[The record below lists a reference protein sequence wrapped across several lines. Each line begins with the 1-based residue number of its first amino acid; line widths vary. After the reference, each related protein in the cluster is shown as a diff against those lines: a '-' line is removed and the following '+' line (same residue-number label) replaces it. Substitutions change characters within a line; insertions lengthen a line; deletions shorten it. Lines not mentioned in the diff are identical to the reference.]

1 VSDKMK
7 NDEKK
12 YEDVIKALKGLKEV
26 KAPANFEADLQ
37 RRINSEKFSK
47 EEKKSFWE
55 NIFVPSRLIPS
66 LGLVAVSVVIFFVVD
81 TNPEEVDNPFLIEP
95 RVREDVFAVADYT
108 ELEKKQDELSKE
120 RSLKKEEPAIEQ
132 GKDDSQ
138 LKSSEDKMISAR
150 EKSAE
155 LEGLMDEKDAAKDQ
169 STIAGANMAVDS
181 ILAPINESPQP
192 TVPAEVGTEMVTG
205 QTITKEELNFRQV
218 QLTEEEQKNVNEL
231 KMQVQSAN
239 KTNKTQK

>member
-1 VSDKMK
+1 ME

-37 RRINSEKFSK
+37 RRISSEKFSK

-66 LGLVAVSVVIFFVVD
+66 LGLVAVAVVIFFAVD
-81 TNPEEVDNPFLIEP
+81 TNSEEVDNPFLIEP
-95 RVREDVFAVADYT
+95 RVREDVFAVADYI
-108 ELEKKQDELSKE
+108 ELEKKQEELSKE
-120 RSLKKEEPAIEQ
+120 KSMKKEEPAVEQ
-132 GKDDSQ
+132 RKVDSQ
-138 LKSSEDKMISAR
+138 LKPSEDKMISAR

-155 LEGLMDEKDAAKDQ
+155 FEGLMDEKDAAKDQ
-169 STIAGANMAVDS
+169 SIIAGANMAVDS
-181 ILAPINESPQP
+181 ISAPISESPQP
-192 TVPAEVGTEMVTG
+192 TVPAEVGTEVVTG